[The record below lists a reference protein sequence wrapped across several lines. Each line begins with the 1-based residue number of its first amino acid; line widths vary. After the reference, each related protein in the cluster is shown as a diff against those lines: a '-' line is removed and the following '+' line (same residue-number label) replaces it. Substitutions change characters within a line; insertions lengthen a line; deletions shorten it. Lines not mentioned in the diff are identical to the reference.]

1 MHLVVEIRLSRIYLF
16 YRTSTAQN
24 EREAGFSRPAGWNES
39 ERCSVKEVDVMLPFT
54 VEDLLG
60 VFEAYNLAI
69 WPMQVVAY
77 VLGVAAV
84 LLVVRK
90 TAHSSKIIVAT
101 LSFLWLFSSGFFIFA
116 LVPIYRTAYVFGVA
130 FIVQAAIF
138 FACIIKPRLSFAFG
152 RDVYTVVG
160 LLFIAFA
167 MIGYPVMGYFIG
179 HRYPQSPPFG
189 LTPCPL
195 SVFTF
200 GLLLLT
206 DSRVPK
212 WILAIP
218 FLYAIGGILPVSIG
232 VLEDLAMIVA
242 GVVGTAMILYRDANK
257 PATA

>member
-1 MHLVVEIRLSRIYLF
+1 VGVWQKPYGLDGLKRSFH
-16 YRTSTAQN
+16 
-24 EREAGFSRPAGWNES
+24 
-39 ERCSVKEVDVMLPFT
+39 KEVGVMLPFT
-54 VEDLLG
+54 IDDLLG
-60 VFEAYNLAI
+60 VFETYNLAI

-90 TAHSSKIIVAT
+90 TVLSGRVIMGI
-101 LSFLWLFSSGFFIFA
+101 LSFLWLFSAGFFIFA
-116 LVPIYRTAYVFGVA
+116 LVPIYKPAYAFGA
-130 FIVQAAIF
+130 LFIVQAAIF
-138 FACIIKPRLSFAFG
+138 LACVIRPCVSFAFG
-152 RDVYTVVG
+152 RKANTVAG

-167 MIGYPVMGYFIG
+167 MIGYPVLGYFIG
-179 HRYPQSPPFG
+179 HQYPQAPPFG

-218 FLYAIGGILPVSIG
+218 FLYAIGGILPLSIG
-232 VLEDLAMIVA
+232 VLEDGAMIVA
-242 GVVGTAMILYRDANK
+242 GVVGTAMILYRDAK
-257 PATA
+257 KSES

>member
-1 MHLVVEIRLSRIYLF
+1 
-16 YRTSTAQN
+16 
-24 EREAGFSRPAGWNES
+24 
-39 ERCSVKEVDVMLPFT
+39 MLPFT

-60 VFEAYNLAI
+60 VFEIYNLAI

-77 VLGVAAV
+77 VLGAAAV
-84 LLVVRK
+84 LLVLRQ
-90 TAHSSKIIVAT
+90 TALSSRVIAAI
-101 LSFLWLFSSGFFIFA
+101 LSFMWLFSGGFFIFA
-116 LVPIYRTAYVFGVA
+116 LVPIYMPAYAFGVA
-130 FIVQAAIF
+130 FIAQAAIF
-138 FACIIKPRLSFAFG
+138 LACVIKPRLSFAFG
-152 RDVYTVVG
+152 RNAYAVVG

-167 MIGYPVMGYFIG
+167 MIGYPVLGYFIG

-242 GVVGTAMILYRDANK
+242 GVVGTAMILYRDANRS
-257 PATA
+257 ATV

>member
-1 MHLVVEIRLSRIYLF
+1 VVENSLARIYLF
-16 YRTSTAQN
+16 YRASTTHT
-24 EREAGFSRPAGWNES
+24 ERDAGFSRPAGWNKGD
-39 ERCSVKEVDVMLPFT
+39 RCSVEEVEVMLPFT

-60 VFEAYNLAI
+60 VFETYNLAI

-77 VLGVAAV
+77 LLGIAAV

-90 TAHSSKIIVAT
+90 TALSSRIIVGI

-116 LVPIYRTAYVFGVA
+116 LVAIYEPAYVFGAA

-138 FACIIKPRLSFAFG
+138 FACGIKPRLSFAFG
-152 RDVYTVVG
+152 RDVFTVAG
-160 LLFIAFA
+160 LLFIAFS

-200 GLLLLT
+200 GLLLLA

-218 FLYAIGGILPVSIG
+218 FLYAIGGIMPVSIG
-232 VLEDLAMIVA
+232 VLEDLAMVVA
-242 GVVGTAMILYRDANK
+242 GVVGTSMILYRDAK
-257 PATA
+257 GIGAKL

>member
-1 MHLVVEIRLSRIYLF
+1 
-16 YRTSTAQN
+16 
-24 EREAGFSRPAGWNES
+24 
-39 ERCSVKEVDVMLPFT
+39 MLPFT

-60 VFEAYNLAI
+60 VFKTYNLAI

-77 VLGVAAV
+77 VLGAAAV

-90 TAHSSKIIVAT
+90 TALSSRIIMGI
-101 LSFLWLFSSGFFIFA
+101 LSFLWLFSASFFIFA
-116 LVPIYRTAYVFGVA
+116 LVEIYRPAYAFGAA

-138 FACIIKPRLSFAFG
+138 LVCTFKPPLSFAVG
-152 RDVYTVVG
+152 RNAYTVMG
-160 LLFIAFA
+160 LFFIAFA
-167 MIGYPVMGYFIG
+167 MIGYPVLGYFIG
-179 HRYPQSPPFG
+179 HQYPQSPPFG

-242 GVVGTAMILYRDANK
+242 GVVGSAMILYRDAK
-257 PATA
+257 RPETA

>member
-1 MHLVVEIRLSRIYLF
+1 
-16 YRTSTAQN
+16 
-24 EREAGFSRPAGWNES
+24 
-39 ERCSVKEVDVMLPFT
+39 MLPFT
-54 VEDLLG
+54 GDDLLR
-60 VFEAYNLAI
+60 VFEIYNLAI

-77 VLGVAAV
+77 VLGAAAV
-84 LLVVRK
+84 LLAVRK
-90 TAHSSKIIVAT
+90 TVLSSRVIAAI
-101 LSFLWLFSSGFFIFA
+101 LSFMWLFSGGFFIFA
-116 LVPIYRTAYVFGVA
+116 LVPIYKPAYAFGA
-130 FIVQAAIF
+130 LFIVQAAIF
-138 FACIIKPRLSFAFG
+138 LACVFKPRLSFAFG
-152 RDVYTVVG
+152 RDVYAVVG

-167 MIGYPVMGYFIG
+167 VIGYPVLGYFIG

-206 DSRVPK
+206 DSSVPK

-242 GVVGTAMILYRDANK
+242 GVVGTAMILYRDANR

>member
-1 MHLVVEIRLSRIYLF
+1 
-16 YRTSTAQN
+16 
-24 EREAGFSRPAGWNES
+24 
-39 ERCSVKEVDVMLPFT
+39 MLPFT
-54 VEDLLG
+54 IEDLLS
-60 VFEAYNLAI
+60 VFETYNLAI

-77 VLGVAAV
+77 FLGTAAV
-84 LLVVRK
+84 LLVMRK
-90 TAHSSKIIVAT
+90 TVLSRRIIVGI

-116 LVPIYRTAYVFGVA
+116 LAEIYKPSYMFGAA
-130 FIVQAAIF
+130 FVVQATIF
-138 FACIIKPRLSFAFG
+138 FACVLKPRLSFAFG
-152 RDVYTVVG
+152 RDVLFTAVG
-160 LLFIAFA
+160 LLFIAFS

-232 VLEDLAMIVA
+232 VLEDLAMIIA
-242 GVVGTAMILYRDANK
+242 GVVGTAMILYRDANRK
-257 PATA
+257 

>member
-1 MHLVVEIRLSRIYLF
+1 
-16 YRTSTAQN
+16 
-24 EREAGFSRPAGWNES
+24 
-39 ERCSVKEVDVMLPFT
+39 MLPFT
-54 VEDLLG
+54 VDDLLG
-60 VFEAYNLAI
+60 VFETYNLAI

-77 VLGVAAV
+77 VLGAAAV
-84 LLVVRK
+84 LLAVRK
-90 TAHSSKIIVAT
+90 IALSNRVIAAI
-101 LSFLWLFSSGFFIFA
+101 LSFMWLFSGGFFIFA
-116 LVPIYRTAYVFGVA
+116 LVPIYKPAYAFGA
-130 FIVQAAIF
+130 LFIVQAAIF
-138 FACIIKPRLSFAFG
+138 LACVFKPRLSFAFG
-152 RDVYTVVG
+152 RDAYAVAG

-167 MIGYPVMGYFIG
+167 MIGYPVMGYFID

-242 GVVGTAMILYRDANK
+242 GVVGTAMILYRDANR

>member
-1 MHLVVEIRLSRIYLF
+1 
-16 YRTSTAQN
+16 
-24 EREAGFSRPAGWNES
+24 
-39 ERCSVKEVDVMLPFT
+39 MLPFT

-60 VFEAYNLAI
+60 VFETYNLAI

-77 VLGVAAV
+77 LLGAAAV

-90 TAHSSKIIVAT
+90 TDLSRRIIVGV

-116 LVPIYRTAYVFGVA
+116 LIEIYRPAYVFGAA

-138 FACIIKPRLSFAFG
+138 FACVVRPHLSFAFG
-152 RDVYTVVG
+152 RNAYTVVG

-167 MIGYPVMGYFIG
+167 TVGYPVMGYFIG

-206 DSRVPK
+206 DSKVPK

-232 VLEDLAMIVA
+232 VIEDLVMIVA
-242 GVVGTAMILYRDANK
+242 GVVGTAMILYRDAKRNQNVVSQSS
-257 PATA
+257 T

>member
-1 MHLVVEIRLSRIYLF
+1 
-16 YRTSTAQN
+16 
-24 EREAGFSRPAGWNES
+24 
-39 ERCSVKEVDVMLPFT
+39 MLPFT

-60 VFEAYNLAI
+60 VFETYNLAI

-77 VLGVAAV
+77 ILGVAAV

-90 TAHSSKIIVAT
+90 TAVSNRIVVGI

-116 LVPIYRTAYVFGVA
+116 LVSIYKPAHVFGAA
-130 FIVQAAIF
+130 FILQAVLF
-138 FACIIKPRLSFAFG
+138 FACVIKPRFSFAFG
-152 RDVYTVVG
+152 RNAFTVVG

-167 MIGYPVMGYFIG
+167 MIGYPVLGYFIG

-218 FLYAIGGILPVSIG
+218 FLYAIGGVLPVSIG
-232 VLEDLAMIVA
+232 VIEDLVMIIA
-242 GVVGTAMILYRDANK
+242 GVVGTSMILYRNAKRDG
-257 PATA
+257 

>member
-1 MHLVVEIRLSRIYLF
+1 
-16 YRTSTAQN
+16 
-24 EREAGFSRPAGWNES
+24 
-39 ERCSVKEVDVMLPFT
+39 MLPFT
-54 VEDLLG
+54 IEELLG
-60 VFEAYNLAI
+60 AFEVYNLAI

-77 VLGVAAV
+77 VLGTAAV

-90 TAHSSKIIVAT
+90 TALSGRIIMGI
-101 LSFLWLFSSGFFIFA
+101 LSFLWLFSAGFFIFA
-116 LVPIYRTAYVFGVA
+116 LVPIYRPAYAFGA
-130 FIVQAAIF
+130 LFIVQAAVF
-138 FACIIKPRLSFAFG
+138 LALVIKPRLSFACG
-152 RDVYTVVG
+152 RDVYAAVG
-160 LLFIAFA
+160 LVFIAFA
-167 MIGYPVMGYFIG
+167 MIGYPVLGYFID

-200 GLLLLT
+200 GLLLLA

-212 WILAIP
+212 WVLAIP

-242 GVVGTAMILYRDANK
+242 GVVGSAMILYRDANR